1 MDPGDELVDVVD
13 EDDRLVRVV
22 TRREMRAGKL
32 LHRGTA
38 ILVRRYDGDVLVH
51 RRTDTKDVHPG
62 MHDMFFGGVVR
73 AGETYEDNA
82 RRELAEEAGIEGVE
96 PRFLCRYLYRGP
108 TVALWTAAYDVRWE
122 GDVRLQPEEVA
133 WGAFVTVAELGRML
147 EDVRFGPD
155 SRDLYARLLAEGLI

>member
-1 MDPGDELVDVVD
+1 VDPGDELVDIVD

-22 TRREMRAGKL
+22 TRRQMRAERL

-38 ILVRRYDGDVLVH
+38 ILVRRDDDDVLVH
-51 RRTDTKDVHPG
+51 RRTDTKDVHAG
-62 MHDMFFGGVVR
+62 MHDMFFGGVVC

-96 PRFLCRYLYRGP
+96 PRFLYRYLYRGP
-108 TVALWTAAYDVRWE
+108 TVALWTAAYEVRWD

-147 EDVRFGPD
+147 VDVEFGPD
-155 SRDLYARLLAEGLI
+155 SRDLYARLRAEGLI

>member
-1 MDPGDELVDVVD
+1 MDPGDELVDIVD

-22 TRREMRAGKL
+22 TRREMRADRL

-38 ILVRRYDGDVLVH
+38 ILVRRDDGEVFVH

-62 MHDMFFGGVVR
+62 MHDMFFGGVVC
-73 AGETYEDNA
+73 AGETYDDNA
-82 RRELAEEAGIEGVE
+82 RRELAEESGIEGVE

-108 TVALWTAAYDVRWE
+108 TVALWTAAYEVRWE

-133 WGAFVTVAELGRML
+133 WGAFVTVAELDRML
-147 EDVRFGPD
+147 EDLGFGPD
-155 SRDLYARLLAEGLI
+155 SRDLYARLRAEGLI